1 MKIAV
6 FHNFMD
12 NIGGAEMVGL
22 TLARELN
29 ADFYSTNIDE
39 NKIKKMGFNDI
50 TLKSIG
56 KIPVNAPY
64 RQQAA
69 LRKFSK
75 LDLKNNYDFYI
86 IDGDWAVSGA
96 VNNKPNLWYVH
107 SPIREIWDLYE
118 FTRQNIVP
126 YHLRWCFDL
135 WMHYNRYLNKKYV
148 RHVDKLVC
156 NSKNTRNRVKK
167 FLEKDAGVIH
177 PPTETSNYS
186 YKEPGNYWLSVN
198 RLIGHKRIALQIDA
212 FTKLPHEKLVIVGSY
227 EQSERFREHA
237 AYIKKIKPR
246 KLPKNSPIILWI
258 TELFPENSLEQNLQ
272 LCEYLKTTNK
282 DKKDVENLFLGKQ
295 LVSQKD
301 TEDTSWAH
309 FYAIPNSQKLLEII
323 SENPSFLQ
331 QHSAR
336 KQKLH
341 NHIQRIIKKTPLIQA
356 KDLKELNIPPG
367 KLMGTLLKKA
377 ERISI
382 NKNIENKEE
391 ILKYLH

>member
-69 LRKFSK
+69 LRKFRK

-118 FTRQNIVP
+118 FTRHNIVP

-177 PPTETSNYS
+177 PPTETSNFS

-198 RLIGHKRIALQIDA
+198 RLIGHKRIALQIEA

-237 AYIKKIKPR
+237 AYLKKIKPPNVEILSWVDHAR
-246 KLPKNSPIILWI
+246 LVDLYAGCKGFITTARDEDFGMAPVEAMASGKPVIAPNEGGYKETVIEGTTGTLIDDISVEKLIAAIVEIGKA
-258 TELFPENSLEQNLQ
+258 PE
-272 LCEYLKTTNK
+272 TFK
-282 DKKDVENLFLGKQ
+282 DACL
-295 LVSQKD
+295 
-301 TEDTSWAH
+301 T
-309 FYAIPNSQKLLEII
+309 
-323 SENPSFLQ
+323 
-331 QHSAR
+331 
-336 KQKLH
+336 
-341 NHIQRIIKKTPLIQA
+341 QA
-356 KDLKELNIPPG
+356 KNFD
-367 KLMGTLLKKA
+367 T
-377 ERISI
+377 RIFIDKIKSV
-382 NKNIENKEE
+382 IEKQ
-391 ILKYLH
+391 